1 MSRSEHLLKKLL
13 LKPTPSSFTWKE
25 LVTLM
30 AGFGYTVISKQGSRR
45 RFFNRKTGMV
55 LMLHE
60 PHPTKELKQYCV
72 KNVVKHLKEN
82 GFIDE

>member
-1 MSRSEHLLKKLL
+1 VLYFRSD
-13 LKPTPSSFTWKE
+13 SWKE

-30 AGFGYTVISKQGSRR
+30 AGFGYTVMSKQGSRR
-45 RFFNRKTGMV
+45 RFFNKESGIV

-60 PHPTKELKQYCV
+60 PHPGKELKQYCV

-82 GFIDE
+82 GLIDE